1 VTGRNRRL
9 LSLGLSAA
17 LLVALAFAVV
27 MTIVVSAGETTAT
40 STQESARRAEVQ
52 RVASAFAVNVNTYS
66 AADID
71 GYAQRVRPLLTDRFE
86 PSFDQAVKGIV
97 AQVQSTQLRS
107 KGNVLVTGVSSLDR
121 DSATVLVVSDADVSS
136 AVGSRAR
143 HFRWQV
149 DLVRQGG
156 KWLVDGFQPT

>member
-27 MTIVVSAGETTAT
+27 MTIVGSAGETTAT

-66 AADID
+66 SADID
-71 GYAQRVRPLLTDRFE
+71 SYAQRVRPLLTDQFA
-86 PSFDQAVKGIV
+86 PSFDQAIRGIV
-97 AQVQSTQLRS
+97 AQVKATKLRS
-107 KGNVLVTGVSSLDR
+107 RGDVLVTGVSNIDQ
-121 DSATVLVVSDADVSS
+121 DSATVLVVSDADVTSS
-136 AVGSRAR
+136 VGSRAR

-149 DLVRQGG
+149 DLVRQNGT
-156 KWLVDGFQPT
+156 WLVNGFQPT

>member
-27 MTIVVSAGETTAT
+27 MTIVGSAGEPTAT
-40 STQESARRAEVQ
+40 STQESAERAEVQ

-66 AADID
+66 SADID
-71 GYAQRVRPLLTDRFE
+71 SYAQRVRPLLTDQFVS
-86 PSFDQAVKGIV
+86 SFDQAIKGIV
-97 AQVQSTQLRS
+97 SQVKATKLKS
-107 KGNVLVTGVSSLDR
+107 KGEVLVTGVSAVDP

-136 AVGSRAR
+136 SVGSQAR

-149 DLVRQGG
+149 DLVRQSG
-156 KWLVDGFQPT
+156 KWLVNGFQPM

>member
-27 MTIVVSAGETTAT
+27 MTIVGSAGESTAT

-66 AADID
+66 AENVDS
-71 GYAQRVRPLLTDRFE
+71 YAERVRPLLTDEFG
-86 PSFDQAVKGIV
+86 PSFDRAVSGIV
-97 AQVQSTQLRS
+97 AKAKATQLRS
-107 KGNVLVTGVSSLDR
+107 KGEVLVTGVSALDS
-121 DSATVLVVSDADVSS
+121 DSATVLVVSDADVTSS
-136 AVGSRAR
+136 VGSQAR

-149 DLVRQGG
+149 DLVRQDG
-156 KWLVDGFQPT
+156 KWLVNGFQPM